1 MLPGAEQ
8 IHHEQLAMTFD
19 TSIRPSSS
27 SSSSHPP
34 SLSSLAD
41 YHGWRQGGRFRPS
54 TNGSPTSIVININD
68 GGSTSRG
75 FLIGILSAFGSA
87 GIAVLILA
95 IFFFFKYTNRGRIIL
110 DRIGRPGEF
119 DDEQAF
125 AQEEAE
131 ALESMDE
138 LQRIEYLRAKGTY
151 STSPVRSSLG
161 CRPLIDKSQHLQKQI
176 RRNQCR
182 PIYPCRNSSR
192 SKKRGFPPGNSS
204 QNLKLPIVL

>member
-19 TSIRPSSS
+19 TSIRPSSPS
-27 SSSSHPP
+27 SLSHPP
-34 SLSSLAD
+34 SLSSLPD

-95 IFFFFKYTNRGRIIL
+95 IFFFFRYTNRGRIIL

-125 AQEEAE
+125 AHEEAE

-138 LQRIEYLRAKGTY
+138 LQKVEYLRAKGMAERWLARASISEHLLTNY
-151 STSPVRSSLG
+151 SI
-161 CRPLIDKSQHLQKQI
+161 C
-176 RRNQCR
+176 
-182 PIYPCRNSSR
+182 
-192 SKKRGFPPGNSS
+192 
-204 QNLKLPIVL
+204 